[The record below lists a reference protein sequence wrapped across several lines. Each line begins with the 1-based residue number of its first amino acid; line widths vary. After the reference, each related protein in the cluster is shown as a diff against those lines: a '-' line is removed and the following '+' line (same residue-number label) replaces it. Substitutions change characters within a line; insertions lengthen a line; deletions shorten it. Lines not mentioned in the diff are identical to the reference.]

1 MLHIALKTLFGHYG
15 KVIGMVVGL
24 AVASLMM
31 TQQPAT
37 MLSVLSR
44 IYSFIEDVS
53 QPDIWV
59 MDPMVQFV
67 DDAKPLADSKLGLVR
82 SVTGVAWAV
91 PIFKTGT
98 TARLPDGNTA
108 GAQLVGVD
116 DSSLI
121 GAPALMEIG
130 HTSDLRRT
138 DAVFVND
145 EGANL
150 RFAQKQPD
158 GTMRPLRVGE
168 ILELNEHRAEVV
180 GIAKTGPTF
189 SSQPVIYTTYT
200 RAKLYAPPV
209 RKTMSFVLAKAK
221 PGLNPEQLAR
231 EITRQTGLAAYTAAE
246 FKDKSLWY
254 FIKNTGI
261 LVMFGTMTLVG
272 FVVGAVVSGIMFFN
286 FTQDNL
292 RHFAVLKA
300 IGATPQQLLAMV
312 LTQASIIGIIGY
324 GIGIGLASIMDMTS
338 STFQV
343 KFTNSLL
350 AFSATGAL
358 LICLLSAGISMLK
371 VLRLEPGEVFKG

>member
-1 MLHIALKTLFGHYG
+1 MLRIALKTLFGFHG

-37 MLSVLSR
+37 MLSILTR
-44 IYSFIEDVS
+44 TYSFVEDVS

-91 PIFKTGT
+91 PIFKTVT
-98 TARLPDGNTA
+98 SARLPDGNTA
-108 GAQLVGVD
+108 SGQLVGVD
-116 DSSLI
+116 DASLI
-121 GAPALMEIG
+121 GAPAQMVSG
-130 HTSDLRRT
+130 RTADLHMT
-138 DAVFVND
+138 DAIFVND
-145 EGANL
+145 EGAKL
-150 RFAQKQPD
+150 RFAQKQPN
-158 GTMRPLRVGE
+158 GTLRPLQVGDV
-168 ILELNEHRAEVV
+168 LELNEHRAEVV

-200 RAKLYAPPV
+200 RAKSYAPPQ
-209 RKTMSFVLAKAK
+209 RKTMSFVLAKTR
-221 PGLNPEQLAR
+221 PGLDVAKLAR
-231 EITRQTGLAAYTAAE
+231 QITRETGLAAYTADE
-246 FKDKSLWY
+246 FKDLSLWY

-261 LVMFGTMTLVG
+261 LINFGMITLVG
-272 FVVGAVVSGIMFFN
+272 FIVGAVVSGIMFFN

-300 IGATPQQLLAMV
+300 IGASARQLLGMV
-312 LTQASIIGIIGY
+312 LLQATIVGVIGY
-324 GIGIGLASIMDMTS
+324 GIGIGLASIMAMSS

-343 KFTNSLL
+343 KFTTGLL
-350 AFSATGAL
+350 AFSAGGVL
-358 LICLLSAGISMLK
+358 LICVLAAGFSVVK
-371 VLRLEPGEVFKG
+371 VLRLEPAVVFKA

>member
-91 PIFKTGT
+91 PIFKTVT

-300 IGATPQQLLAMV
+300 IGATPGQLLAMV
-312 LTQASIIGIIGY
+312 LTQASIIGVIGY
-324 GIGIGLASIMDMTS
+324 GIGIGLASIMAMSS

-350 AFSATGAL
+350 AFSATGVL
-358 LICLLSAGISMLK
+358 LICLFSAGISMLK

>member
-1 MLHIALKTLFGHYG
+1 MFLIALKTLFGHHG
-15 KVIGMVVGL
+15 KVFGMVIGL

-37 MLSVLSR
+37 MLSILGR
-44 IYSFIEDVS
+44 TYSFIDDVS

-91 PIFKTGT
+91 PIFKTST
-98 TARLPDGNTA
+98 LARLPDGNTA
-108 GAQLVGVD
+108 SGQLIGVD

-121 GAPALMEIG
+121 GAPAKMNSG
-130 HTSDLRRT
+130 VTGDLRRT
-138 DAVFVND
+138 DAIIVND
-145 EGANL
+145 EGAKL

-158 GTMRPLRVGE
+158 GTLRPLKVGD

-180 GIAKTGPTF
+180 GIAKTGATF

-200 RAKLYAPPV
+200 RARLYAASQ

-221 PGLNPEQLAR
+221 PGLDIGEL
-231 EITRQTGLAAYTAAE
+231 TRQIRQQTGLAAYTADE
-246 FKDKSLWY
+246 FKELSLWY

-261 LVMFGTMTLVG
+261 LINFGMITLVG
-272 FVVGAVVSGIMFFN
+272 FIVGAVVSGIMFFN

-300 IGATPQQLLAMV
+300 IGATPRQLLGMV
-312 LTQASIIGIIGY
+312 LLQASIVGVIGY
-324 GIGIGLASIMDMTS
+324 GIGIGLASIMAMFS
-338 STFQV
+338 ATFQV
-343 KFTNSLL
+343 KFTYPLL
-350 AFSATGAL
+350 AFSAGGVL
-358 LICLLSAGISMLK
+358 VICILSAGFSLLK
-371 VLRLEPGEVFKG
+371 VLRLEPAVVFNY